1 MVFTKNGPYSEDIGP
16 CKDEYRLK
24 RLEKVVK
31 TNKQP
36 EVSLVWPGITTQDI
50 PSPFQNLWRFWL
62 LKYNFGYKVYLPQ
75 KKILGWSNLMGK
87 NFEKLFKIALVLSKT
102 FLAIIQAISLT
113 KKPCITCITCITCIK
128 FYINRGE
135 FEIIIL
141 FFVAFSFV
149 LKNQHNASLHCR
161 QENV

>member
-113 KKPCITCITCITCIK
+113 KKPCITCITYITCIK

-149 LKNQHNASLHCR
+149 LKNQHNTSLHGR